1 MTKNGSSSVNNAQLH
16 KNVGSFWGAVFQS
29 VAYIAPAG
37 SAASFLVVE
46 AGYVGTSLPFTFL
59 LAILGVASSIFTV
72 YYFSRRMVHAGG
84 YYAYVSAGLG
94 PKFASVSSWF
104 YIVFMLTAISGFA
117 VTFFSGILWPLIP
130 GLSNLS
136 YGWIPIS
143 FIPLSIIF
151 LTLFFGLKP
160 SLYYTLIGGALEIG
174 FLIFVSLII
183 IISVGHNNTLV
194 PFTPHGNSFGNI
206 GYATLYAILSFGG
219 VGQVVMIAEEMKTP
233 KKKVPH
239 AIVGALILSGI
250 AFLMISYALVV
261 GWGFSSFGSFSTATN
276 PGFTVVAKYIG
287 PIGLVIFIAITL
299 NSFIS
304 NGIAEGNS
312 FTRAAFAMARESI
325 FYPQKYTLLNK
336 YGSPSRILA
345 IQFIFTIATAYGI
358 GIFVG
363 PFEAGA
369 LLSGFNAVF
378 LYIIHIMM
386 NASLPVY
393 GKRRLSVKTKD
404 FLILVFAPM
413 ASMAIY
419 LFAIVSV
426 FYPLPSYPA
435 DLATFADI
443 IVIVLAIFI
452 GAFLFRNK
460 SKTFLEN
467 IGKEKFIEEDAK
479 E

>member
-1 MTKNGSSSVNNAQLH
+1 MTQDSNSHVSNTKLK
-16 KNVGSFWGAVFQS
+16 KNVGTFWGAVFQS
-29 VAYIAPAG
+29 VSYIAPAG

-46 AGYVGTSLPFTFL
+46 AGYVGVSIPFTFI
-59 LAILGVASSIFTV
+59 LAALGVSSAIFTV

-130 GLSNLS
+130 GLSDLS

-174 FLIFVSLII
+174 FLILASLII
-183 IISVGHNNTLV
+183 IISVGHNNTFI

-219 VGQVVMIAEEMKTP
+219 VGQVVMISEEMKTP
-233 KKKVPH
+233 KKSVPS
-239 AIVGALILSGI
+239 AIVGALILTAI

-261 GWGFSSFGSFSTATN
+261 GWGTSSFGSFSTSTN
-276 PGFTVVAKYIG
+276 PGFTVVAKYLG
-287 PIGLVIFIAITL
+287 PIGLIIFVIITL

-312 FTRAAFAMARESI
+312 FTRAAFAMARENI
-325 FYPQKYTLLNK
+325 FYPQKYSVLNK

-345 IQFIFTIATAYGI
+345 IQFIFTVATAYGI

-378 LYIIHIMM
+378 LYIIHLMM
-386 NASLPVY
+386 NASLPIY
-393 GKRRLSVKTKD
+393 GKRKLSVKTKD
-404 FLILVFAPM
+404 FLILIFAPM

-419 LFAIVSV
+419 LFAVVSV
-426 FYPLPSYPA
+426 FYPLPSFPA
-435 DLATFADI
+435 DIATFADI
-443 IVIVLAIFI
+443 VVIVIAIFV
-452 GAFLFRNK
+452 GTFLFKNK
-460 SKTFLEN
+460 SKKFLEN
-467 IGKEKFIEEDAK
+467 IGKEKFAEE
-479 E
+479 ES